1 MFYTDVSTTNPSD
14 RVKSTIPTNSGR
26 KIPKRGSKVPQK
38 IVNEQPTQAAKR
50 RGRKGYFNPLNPFTW
65 KYL

>member
-14 RVKSTIPTNSGR
+14 RVKSTIPSTSGR
-26 KIPKRGSKVPQK
+26 NIPKRGSKVPQK
-38 IVNEQPTQAAKR
+38 IVNEQPTQADKR
-50 RGRKGYFNPLNPFTW
+50 RARKGYFNPLNPFTW